1 MPILILED
9 THSVFENSVPSSNPT
24 QLSIPKLPHSHSLAK
39 QAAKR
44 RSPRNHNASSYLS
57 DYLCN
62 NASYTSLECVPSCS
76 INCAHTVTNNFS
88 FPKHI
93 CFSSLHQQNHKILA
107 LHSTQYE
114 PQTYEEAIGN
124 SAWEEAM
131 KAEFEALEANQ
142 TWEMTSLPKVKK
154 PISCK
159 WIYKIKY
166 KANGTVER

>member
-1 MPILILED
+1 MHIQLPIIFLFPNTFAFL
-9 THSVFENSVPSSNPT
+9 H
-24 QLSIPKLPHSHSLAK
+24 
-39 QAAKR
+39 
-44 RSPRNHNASSYLS
+44 Y
-57 DYLCN
+57 
-62 NASYTSLECVPSCS
+62 
-76 INCAHTVTNNFS
+76 INKT
-88 FPKHI
+88 K
-93 CFSSLHQQNHKILA
+93 KILA